1 MKKTIAAIAGVL
13 LLPFAAATASADGYL
28 TPGEESLGD
37 AISGSMCEYIENN
50 GVTMRSM
57 TNLFDIVYRQP
68 EVADGGDVA
77 DVINYAVYTYCP
89 DHWDEL
95 VSFGEGVRGMS

>member
-1 MKKTIAAIAGVL
+1 MKIIGVVAAL
-13 LLPFAAATASADGYL
+13 LFAAPGVASADGYI

-37 AISGSMCEYIENN
+37 VMAESFCEYLDKN

-57 TNLFDIVYRQP
+57 TNAFDIIYRQP

-77 DVINYAVYTYCP
+77 DVINYIVYVYCP
-89 DHWDEL
+89 SHWDEL
-95 VSFGEGVRGMS
+95 VSFGEGFRGAG